1 MQKRLN
7 ICGDWTHHLMQAI
20 EKPDD
25 AFIQHSS
32 TDRPL
37 GSGGLIEKAKKVLNR
52 NLQKKK
58 PGPKVEANN

>member
-1 MQKRLN
+1 
-7 ICGDWTHHLMQAI
+7 MQAI